1 MNKYQKY
8 ILDSIANGN
17 NFVFSLCCPTDSENS
32 NNTTTCGTF
41 NSELDSFNITQVDDI
56 TKTQYVLIIDLN
68 NTEANPFEVVSVRK
82 NNQWIEIPFTSNQ
95 YKIIADFDDRIDAIK
110 FSFVNKI
117 ADDYILSVTYT
128 EADKE
133 QYYAKLE
140 QERKDKL
147 LTTAEIKV
155 STGADLVNIYFQPC
169 SEDYAHTEIILYKD
183 SMMLAKYK
191 VAEEAFFKS
200 ISGLAYGKYEFIL
213 KQFNNKNEC
222 ILETNKINFSLSRPN
237 FGGKPT
243 VFI

>member
-1 MNKYQKY
+1 MDKYQKY
-8 ILDSIANGN
+8 LLDKYGDSLLNVV
-17 NFVFSLCCPTDSENS
+17 FVRPIQEDKRNETRYIFCDEKSNSLIIEQDE
-32 NNTTTCGTF
+32 
-41 NSELDSFNITQVDDI
+41 DI
-56 TKTQYVLIIDLN
+56 NKTQYYLLVPSSANRYEIISNVFVYKNNEWKECEIEQKVFKTIIDFKDRVEKIKITFVNGLADELIIPLAYK
-68 NTEANPFEVVSVRK
+68 EANVEK
-82 NNQWIEIPFTSNQ
+82 
-95 YKIIADFDDRIDAIK
+95 
-110 FSFVNKI
+110 
-117 ADDYILSVTYT
+117 
-128 EADKE
+128 
-133 QYYAKLE
+133 YYAKKE
-140 QERKDKL
+140 QEKKEDLFKK
-147 LTTAEIKV
+147 ANVKV

-222 ILETNKINFSLSRPN
+222 IVETNKINFSLSRPN

>member
-1 MNKYQKY
+1 MDKYQKY
-8 ILDSIANGN
+8 LLDKYGDSLLNVV
-17 NFVFSLCCPTDSENS
+17 FVRPIQEDKRNETRYIFCDEKSNSLIIEQDE
-32 NNTTTCGTF
+32 
-41 NSELDSFNITQVDDI
+41 DI
-56 TKTQYVLIIDLN
+56 NKTQYYLLVPSSANRYEIISNVFVYKNNEWKECEIEQKVFKTIIDFNDRVEKIKITFVNGLADELIIPLAYK
-68 NTEANPFEVVSVRK
+68 EANVEK
-82 NNQWIEIPFTSNQ
+82 
-95 YKIIADFDDRIDAIK
+95 
-110 FSFVNKI
+110 
-117 ADDYILSVTYT
+117 
-128 EADKE
+128 
-133 QYYAKLE
+133 YYAKKE
-140 QERKDKL
+140 QEKKEDL
-147 LTTAEIKV
+147 LKKANVKV

-222 ILETNKINFSLSRPN
+222 IVETNKINFSLSRPN